1 MFSLF
6 NESKSQGPITN
17 TTRSFFTRKTIQRS
31 YNFMVRFDL
40 GDSSLLENMAGYQLF
55 EHHAISVELPN
66 YDFKK
71 EEYRIG
77 PFVKNFPVLDHNGF
91 EFTIKFEED
100 DVGTISNFIDILTRK
115 NIRSSGYYNTL
126 TNSVISNIVV
136 EVTRMDGVRV
146 CSYTFK
152 NCFML
157 KASPATYSYDTSE
170 KITFDITFNADHILK
185 DYGKAHTDKNYK
197 PSVIQEAEQDQTNTE
212 LN

>member
-6 NESKSQGPITN
+6 NESKSQGPTTA

-31 YNFMVRFDL
+31 YNFMTRFDL
-40 GDSSLLENMAGYQLF
+40 SSNPYLRDKVF
-55 EHHAISVELPN
+55 EHHAVSVELPN

-100 DVGTISNFIDILTRK
+100 DSGTISSLIDQLTRR
-115 NIRSSGYYNTL
+115 NIHSTGYYNDLAHT
-126 TNSVISNIVV
+126 VIDNIVV
-136 EVTRMDGVRV
+136 VVTRDDGVRV
-146 CSYTFK
+146 CAYTFK

-157 KASPATYSYDTSE
+157 KASTATYSYDTNE
-170 KITFDITFNADHILK
+170 KIVYDITLNADHIIK
-185 DYGKAHTDKNYK
+185 DYGKANTDPDYAPKE
-197 PSVIQEAEQDQTNTE
+197 IQESSDGNIETEQI
-212 LN
+212 

>member
-1 MFSLF
+1 MYSLF

-17 TTRSFFTRKTIQRS
+17 ATRSFFTRKTIQRS
-31 YNFMVRFDL
+31 YNFLVRIDL
-40 GDSSLLENMAGYQLF
+40 CRDSFEIL
-55 EHHAISVELPN
+55 EHHAVSVELPN

-100 DVGTISNFIDILTRK
+100 DIGTISNFIDMLTRK
-115 NIRSSGYYNTL
+115 NIRSTGYYNTL
-126 TNSVISNIVV
+126 SNTVIDNIVV
-136 EVTRMDGVRV
+136 EVTRNDGVRV

-157 KASPATYSYDTSE
+157 KASTVTYSYDTNE
-170 KITFDITFNADHILK
+170 KISYDITFNADHILK
-185 DYGKAHTDKNYK
+185 DYGKAFNVPNYE
-197 PSVIQEAEQDQTNTE
+197 PMYIQEAEQDPTNTE
-212 LN
+212 LLQ

>member
-6 NESKSQGPITN
+6 NESKSQGPT
-17 TTRSFFTRKTIQRS
+17 TAATRSFFTRKTIQRS

-40 GDSSLLENMAGYQLF
+40 CSDGFIREEVF
-55 EHHAISVELPN
+55 EHHAVSVELPN

-100 DVGTISNFIDILTRK
+100 DIGTISTLIDKLTRR
-115 NIRSSGYYNTL
+115 NIKSTGYYNDLAHT
-126 TNSVISNIVV
+126 VIDNIVV
-136 EVTRMDGVRV
+136 VVSRDDGVRV

-157 KASPATYSYDTSE
+157 KASTATYSYDVNE
-170 KITFDITFNADHILK
+170 KIVYDITLNADHIIK
-185 DYGKAHTDKNYK
+185 DYGKANTNPNYEPK
-197 PSVIQEAEQDQTNTE
+197 EIQEASDGNIATE
-212 LN
+212 LE

>member
-6 NESKSQGPITN
+6 NETKSQGPITN
-17 TTRSFFTRKTIQRS
+17 ATRSFFTRKTIQRS
-31 YNFMVRFDL
+31 YNFLVRFDL
-40 GDSSLLENMAGYQLF
+40 SSDSFAREELF
-55 EHHAISVELPN
+55 EHHAVSVELPN

-100 DVGTISNFIDILTRK
+100 DTGTISNFIDRLTRK
-115 NIRSSGYYNTL
+115 NIKSTGYYNTL
-126 TNSVISNIVV
+126 VNTVISNIVV
-136 EVTRMDGVRV
+136 EVTRNDGVRV

-157 KASPATYSYDTSE
+157 KASTATYSYEANE
-170 KITFDITFNADHILK
+170 KISYDITFNADHILK
-185 DYGKAHTDKNYK
+185 DYGKAHNTPNYEPK
-197 PSVIQEAEQDQTNTE
+197 YIQEADQEQTNTE
-212 LN
+212 LL